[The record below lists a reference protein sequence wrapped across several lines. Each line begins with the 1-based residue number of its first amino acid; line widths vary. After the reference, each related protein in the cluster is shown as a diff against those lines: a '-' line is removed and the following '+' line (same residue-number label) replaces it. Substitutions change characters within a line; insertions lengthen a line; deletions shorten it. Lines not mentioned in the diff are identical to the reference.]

1 MPLAKIRKNIS
12 NRLTE
17 RRAHRQLS
25 AELASFQTP
34 SERAELDE
42 MLSRYPVEETRQIRE
57 ILGRQDVARQRATTV
72 MGVAGH
78 RGW

>member
-1 MPLAKIRKNIS
+1 MPLAKIRKNIA
-12 NRLTE
+12 NRLIE

-25 AELASFQTP
+25 DELASFQTP

-57 ILGRQDVARQRATTV
+57 ILSRQDVARQHATTV
-72 MGVAGH
+72 LGVAGH